1 MCMIL
6 MTYQFSNIITRKH
19 RLLGNK
25 HILFYLA
32 ACSHRLSCPACQE
45 HPRIAWAQFLPLFQL
60 LSNCCYC
67 SNPAHE
73 DNCNMHKNT
82 YTHTQSPHGHYI
94 PIQKSLRC
102 TPTRHGCLVPSPRN
116 CPPSP
121 QLFATLLTS
130 YNSCSSIK

>member
-1 MCMIL
+1 MHVYDYNDIPI
-6 MTYQFSNIITRKH
+6 SNIITRKH

-25 HILFYLA
+25 HFLFYLA

-73 DNCNMHKNT
+73 DNCNMHINT
-82 YTHTQSPHGHYI
+82 YTHTITTWSLHSYTE
-94 PIQKSLRC
+94 KSKGVLPLG
-102 TPTRHGCLVPSPRN
+102 TVPSPHN

-121 QLFATLLTS
+121 QLFVTLLAS